1 MRHIKLLS
9 QNYPRGTRGN
19 SYKREVRIND
29 SNVIQIIT
37 VSHQFLI
44 SCKTVRSQKLFVT
57 YFERIFFV

>member
-19 SYKREVRIND
+19 SYKREVLIND

-44 SCKTVRSQKLFVT
+44 LFVT